1 MASHLLQVQLMAG
14 ISIALGLVAII
25 LQIYIMTAYMD
36 YYQGLAPGVWSGLVF
51 LLAGIVAL
59 HSSRNK
65 DSPFIKHLWLLAAW
79 SAFASIVFG
88 AALIGLAT
96 KSVQYYNTAKRKL
109 LMMQLFSV
117 LKNDAM
123 AGFGRSMEATIESH
137 NIRIGL
143 ESVLILC
150 GVGAITIGAALLHM
164 ARLQRSRL
172 PQPAPVV

>member
-1 MASHLLQVQLMAG
+1 
-14 ISIALGLVAII
+14 
-25 LQIYIMTAYMD
+25 MD

-65 DSPFIKHLWLLAAW
+65 DRLLSLLIGDFLLMFNHVYFCSHCSPFIKHLWLLAAW